1 MAQNQADKPL
11 TESELLKQIETLNP
25 VKAGAA
31 GAPAATPGATPSPGS
46 VTIPNSLILSTPG
59 APAPKPLDRSNLP
72 DHPNLD
78 RSNILAPGAT
88 GPEAQPADPDAK
100 PPTEITA
107 TEATFDQKGNVAV
120 FLINVFVKDPQFT
133 VQCDKLTA
141 FLKHE
146 DATAPAGPKTAGGP
160 NASPSPKGATP
171 KPAIATPATTPK
183 AGTPQPGA
191 KPGTP
196 APAGAVK
203 KKTGLD
209 KAIAVTTSERRVIII
224 QDKVEADGS
233 ITHGIGLADRAEY
246 FASNGDIFLY
256 GMPDVTQGTNRCIA
270 TAPETWMKLNRDGR
284 MEAHGPHRTIIV
296 DTSDRDNSS
305 ASK

>member
-1 MAQNQADKPL
+1 MALACAPVLAQTPADKPL
-11 TESELLKQIETLNP
+11 TEGELLKQIETLNP
-25 VKAGAA
+25 IKAGAA
-31 GAPAATPGATPSPGS
+31 GSPAATPGATPSPSS

-59 APAPKPLDRSNLP
+59 APAPKP
-72 DHPNLD
+72 LD

-146 DATAPAGPKTAGGP
+146 DATAPTGPKAAGGP
-160 NASPSPKGATP
+160 NASPAPKGAATP
-171 KPAIATPATTPK
+171 KPAVATPAAATPK

-296 DTSDRDNSS
+296 DTSDRDNPS